1 MWYEHIR
8 CKECSGII
16 GSFDKG
22 ETYNCEKC
30 KREYPI
36 FCIEYDTVFSN
47 PKTGWL
53 FPVITL
59 DKTNLL

>member
-8 CKECSGII
+8 CKECGGII
-16 GSFDKG
+16 GSFDRG

-36 FCIEYDTVFSN
+36 FVLNMILCFQT
-47 PKTGWL
+47 PKQDGCFL
-53 FPVITL
+53 
-59 DKTNLL
+59 

>member
-36 FCIEYDTVFSN
+36 FLY
-47 PKTGWL
+47 
-53 FPVITL
+53 
-59 DKTNLL
+59 

>member
-8 CKECSGII
+8 CKECGGII
-16 GSFDKG
+16 GSFDRG

-36 FCIEYDTVFSN
+36 FCIEYNTVFSN

-59 DKTNLL
+59 DKR